1 MGKAHVVRTTLSFV
15 ENARQV
21 RVAFT
26 VRIGSEI
33 DGRTIHSTMQL
44 DCKPVTVL
52 KCLERDLENEVDVN
66 KCHEKSAELE
76 EVSSWNGFFE
86 SFTKVNLA
94 PHPKIKYLLV
104 LPVSKHCPN
113 RVLEIRQTYERYVEH
128 EDVQAAIW
136 IPIKCTP
143 DVMVIPPD
151 VLKVI
156 IDSTVIRFYVRDRFF
171 CFSRAVLEGN
181 VSKLTQTNIQHIFKV
196 AKSNVLNDERVH
208 IIQMF
213 SFKFQKFII
222 QMLHHVHL
230 KGISVD
236 VYCLCKSNDD
246 STQIHPKY
254 SQLPCL
260 VSKWIKFYDEYRT
273 LASSSY
279 VNVNLVR
286 LALVLV
292 VHKIYFKTIISTKQP
307 HEEHEMIVNDNDIN
321 IEFYVTWEV
330 SDFINNARLGM
341 EEMPLNKE
349 NKASCCIL

>member
-1 MGKAHVVRTTLSFV
+1 IVVEWLF
-15 ENARQV
+15 
-21 RVAFT
+21 
-26 VRIGSEI
+26 RIVYEGVPRSASEDQI
-33 DGRTIHSTMQL
+33 FA
-44 DCKPVTVL
+44 CFA
-52 KCLERDLENEVDVN
+52 VN
-66 KCHEKSAELE
+66 
-76 EVSSWNGFFE
+76 
-86 SFTKVNLA
+86 
-94 PHPKIKYLLV
+94 
-104 LPVSKHCPN
+104 KHCPN
-113 RVLEIRQTYERYVEH
+113 RVLEIRQPYERYVEH
-128 EDVQAAIW
+128 EDVPAAIW

-143 DVMVIPPD
+143 DVMEIPPD

-213 SFKFQKFII
+213 YHDPKQL
-222 QMLHHVHL
+222 LHHVHL

-236 VYCLCKSNDD
+236 VYCLCKCNDD

-260 VSKWIKFYDEYRT
+260 VSKWLNFYDAYRT
-273 LASSSY
+273 SASSSY
-279 VNVNLVR
+279 VNVNLVQ

-292 VHKIYFKTIISTKQP
+292 VHKIYFKSISSNKQP

-321 IEFYVTWEV
+321 IEFYVIWEV

-341 EEMPLNKE
+341 EEMPLSKDN
-349 NKASCCIL
+349 NASCCIL